1 MNDADPPDA
10 RASAPR
16 RDLAF
21 AALLPDIAR
30 GFRAAV
36 VTLPP
41 FFLARQLGL
50 RELVWVA
57 LGGWLGTLVDPG
69 GTPRTRGKT
78 LATFTGLGAL
88 LLALGEMVGPHP
100 WLGLAFLAVSAFVTS
115 FFRVLGAAA
124 NATGVIL
131 AIVVAI
137 AVGGSLGHPLNDAL
151 AFAAGSCAAMLLS
164 TIVWPVWTHFPVRLA
179 SAPVW
184 RALARYAEA
193 MESYLRAGGSAD
205 DEGWNEILRKHQPAL
220 RAALETAREAALAS
234 RARHSGESV
243 LGSNLRTL
251 ISSAETQMGLLI
263 ALGEV
268 RASSPGMDL
277 RKENVFAVLAQRYQR
292 IADILATQKLDDAPL
307 VIGADPTAEHPISKR
322 LLQASAA
329 ALRVAHAPS
338 TPAVSPD
345 GLPSL
350 AEDDTIAND
359 LRLLRDT
366 LSFRSP
372 FMTHALRVGLAITAA
387 GIVGHRL
394 SPTHTHWVTITTIA
408 VLQPYPGATLTRG
421 LERVVGTV
429 IGSLVAIGIMF
440 TVRNPIALA
449 VIMFPLLLVA
459 VMTKPRSYRLFTLFL
474 TPVFVLLAERWTM
487 DWGIAIDRCR
497 DAVAGGV
504 VALAAALVFPSRE
517 DARLADAIRV
527 MLDSLQG
534 YADAVIGRCLGRER
548 GDEQTR
554 AARRDVGIAI
564 GLAETSLERLLAEPL
579 RAAPAA
585 GDAML
590 LVTQARRLSSAIT
603 MLDVTLSSHPAAPS
617 VDGDLE
623 AARVTQAWVD
633 QVISSARAGSRPT
646 TRPPDLS
653 GYGATPA
660 LALALVRIER
670 TAELLAP
677 PVTSSSR
684 LPAAS

>member
-1 MNDADPPDA
+1 MNDAEPPQA
-10 RASAPR
+10 PATPPR
-16 RDLAF
+16 RDLAI
-21 AALLPDIAR
+21 AALLPDVAR
-30 GFRAAV
+30 GFRAAI

-41 FFLARQLGL
+41 FYLARQLGF

-69 GTPRTRGKT
+69 GTPRSRGKT
-78 LATFTGLGAL
+78 LATFTVLGAFF
-88 LLALGEMVGPHP
+88 LAVGEMIGAHA

-131 AIVVAI
+131 AVVVAI
-137 AVGGSLGHPLNDAL
+137 AVGGTRGHPLTDAL
-151 AFAAGSCAAMLLS
+151 GFAAGSFAATLLS
-164 TIVWPVWTHFPVRLA
+164 SIVWPVWTHFPVRLA

-220 RAALETAREAALAS
+220 RAALESAREAALAS

-268 RASSPGMDL
+268 RASSPEMET
-277 RKENVFAVLAQRYQR
+277 RKENIFAVLAQRYER
-292 IADILATQKLDDAPL
+292 LADILATQKLDDTSP
-307 VIGADPTAEHPISKR
+307 VIGPDPAAEHPISKR
-322 LLQASAA
+322 LLRASAA

-345 GLPSL
+345 GLPTL
-350 AEDDTIAND
+350 DEGATIASD

-366 LSFRSP
+366 LSLRSP
-372 FMTHALRVGLAITAA
+372 FMTHALRVGLAVIVA
-387 GIVGHRL
+387 GIVGHRV
-394 SPTHTHWVTITTIA
+394 SPTHTHWVTITTVI

-421 LERVVGTV
+421 IERVVGTV
-429 IGSLVAIGIMF
+429 IGSIVAIGIMF
-440 TVRNPIALA
+440 TVQNPIALA
-449 VIMFPLLLVA
+449 AIMFPLLLVA
-459 VMTKPRSYRLFTLFL
+459 VTTKPRSYRLFTLFL
-474 TPVFVLLAERWTM
+474 TPVFVLLAERWTT
-487 DWGIAIDRCR
+487 DWAIAIDRCR
-497 DAVAGGV
+497 DAVIGGV
-504 VALAAALVFPSRE
+504 VALGAALLFPSRE
-517 DARLADAIRV
+517 DARLADAILV
-527 MLDSLQG
+527 MLDALQS
-534 YADAVIGRCLGRER
+534 YANVVIGRGLDGAKSDTR
-548 GDEQTR
+548 G
-554 AARRDVGIAI
+554 ARRDAGIAI

-579 RAAPAA
+579 RSAPAA

-590 LVTQARRLSSAIT
+590 LVTQARRLSSALT
-603 MLDVTLSSHPAAPS
+603 MLDVTLESRGTSRL
-617 VDGDLE
+617 VGGEQE
-623 AARVTQAWVD
+623 AARVTRAWVD
-633 QVISSARAGSRPT
+633 GVLAAARAGARPT

-653 GYGATPA
+653 GYGASPGLEHA
-660 LALALVRIER
+660 LARIER

-677 PVTSSSR
+677 PVTPSR
-684 LPAAS
+684 VPVSP